1 MLFRK
6 AYKDI
11 KKWFDSTN
19 KNALLI
25 DGARQIGKTYL
36 IREFLKENSES
47 YIEFN
52 LYENDLAKQA
62 FETINNAKELLIK
75 ISALA
80 TIPLIKNKTII
91 FIDEVQAVSDVVTK
105 VKFLIE
111 EGSYRY
117 IFSGSLLGI
126 SYKNIDSLPVGYL
139 DILEMYPL
147 DFEEFCIANGVS
159 KNTIDYLEKQF
170 NSLLPIDDIVHK
182 QMINLFN
189 LYTIVG
195 GFPEVVAKFIETFNL
210 QDVYYLH
217 ESIDKLYK
225 LDISKYTQEKTLLV
239 KDIYSLI
246 PSELNNPNKRFIL
259 KNLNEKGRFYQYED
273 SFVWLLNS
281 NIGLFTYNVD
291 NPIYPLL
298 ASKERTLFKLFLCD
312 TGLLCHYL
320 YSDNVVRILNN
331 DINVNYGSIYENVV
345 AQELKS
351 HNYNLFYYNSK
362 KNGEVDFIIENG
374 TEVLPIEVKSGK
386 DYKRHVAL
394 ENLLNNISYNINKA
408 YTLCQGNIESI
419 NNRIYLPIYMI
430 MFFKSKKDVDS
441 QIVNIDISALK

>member
-36 IREFLKENSES
+36 IREFLKENAES

-80 TIPLIKNKTII
+80 TKPLIKGETII
-91 FIDEVQAVSDVVTK
+91 FIDEVQAVNDVVTK

-170 NSLLPIDDIVHK
+170 NSLLAIDNIVHK

-195 GFPEVVAKFIETFNL
+195 GFPEVVTKFIETSNL

-225 LDISKYTQEKTLLV
+225 LDISKYTKEKTLLV

-291 NPIYPLL
+291 NPVYPLL

-345 AQELKS
+345 AQELKC
-351 HNYNLFYYNSK
+351 HNYSLFYYNSK

-374 TEVLPIEVKSGK
+374 TEILPIEVKSGK

-394 ENLLNNISYNINKA
+394 ENLLNNNSYNINKA

-430 MFFKSKKDVDS
+430 MFFKNKKDVES